1 MDEIIAVEQIEKQEQ
16 VKEIGITVNT
26 LVEKAKELDICDAS
40 TNEYG
45 IGLLSKIAEGKKKAE
60 ALRKLFTDPLNQSL
74 KAINGFFK
82 NLTAPLDEA
91 DTIIRN
97 KVLMFRKAEE
107 ERARK
112 EAEELQRKLEEEAK
126 KQAEMG
132 NKEVIPPPP
141 VVAQTPPT
149 TMTAKNGSATVRKV
163 WDFEI
168 EDEGAIPRE
177 YLIPDTT
184 KIRQAIKDGVREIAG
199 IRIFQKETI
208 AVKNWGAVW
217 ETNAERGGDEK

>member
-1 MDEIIAVEQIEKQEQ
+1 MSEQIIEQIEKQEQ
-16 VKEIGITVNT
+16 VKEIEVTVNT

-40 TNEYG
+40 TNEFG
-45 IGLLSKIAEGKKKAE
+45 IGLLSKIAEGKKRAE
-60 ALRKLFTDPLNQSL
+60 AQRKQFTDPLNQSL
-74 KAINGFFK
+74 KAINAFFK

-97 KVLMFRKAEE
+97 KVLIFRRAEE

-112 EAEELQRKLEEEAK
+112 EAEELQKKLEEEAK
-126 KQAEMG
+126 KQAEIEK
-132 NKEVIPPPP
+132 KEVIVPPP

-168 EDEGAIPRE
+168 EDEMAIPRE
-177 YLIPDTT
+177 YLVPDPV
-184 KIRQAIKDGVREIAG
+184 KIRQAIKEGIREIKG
-199 IRIFQKETI
+199 IRIYQKETLAI
-208 AVKNWGAVW
+208 K
-217 ETNAERGGDEK
+217 